1 MACPGSRI
9 SCHMK
14 MGNTLW
20 MATEVHILK
29 FNVIQLLFKCRH
41 LVTHLF
47 TDNFF
52 IYEQQSNNHAM
63 LFFTGK
69 LTFTSGQLQNL
80 PAFVFFFN
88 VKRGFHE
95 NPFRDTRTLRLLQSF
110 IECQTS
116 VGGKV
121 LVSQGRRTI
130 SNPTLAAL
138 HCCHSSGTTQLSLN
152 PKIKKLILQFHV
164 SVTGTGGVHLQ
175 SEGHVSTQS
184 TPEAV
189 LLSRHHH
196 LFVSC
201 FSERAGQV
209 IYQHMFK
216 QTRFTQTCVIV
227 SLSTVGLHTG
237 FSLKRLKMNVAD
249 MSAAC
254 IQSICVTCT

>member
-1 MACPGSRI
+1 MFSAKNCVLCRNYSVVNVNKGQVEVKRMACPGSRI

-14 MGNTLW
+14 MENTLW

-52 IYEQQSNNHAM
+52 IYEQQSNNHACYFS
-63 LFFTGK
+63 LGSLLLHLGSFRIY
-69 LTFTSGQLQNL
+69 LLLS
-80 PAFVFFFN
+80 FFFN

-138 HCCHSSGTTQLSLN
+138 HCCHSSGTT
-152 PKIKKLILQFHV
+152 
-164 SVTGTGGVHLQ
+164 
-175 SEGHVSTQS
+175 
-184 TPEAV
+184 
-189 LLSRHHH
+189 
-196 LFVSC
+196 
-201 FSERAGQV
+201 
-209 IYQHMFK
+209 
-216 QTRFTQTCVIV
+216 
-227 SLSTVGLHTG
+227 
-237 FSLKRLKMNVAD
+237 
-249 MSAAC
+249 
-254 IQSICVTCT
+254 